1 MNKVIAD
8 MLARISGS
16 NDGGDVEQELHFP
29 DKFRVATPQKRA
41 RVHRGYTKPVHNEKV
56 ARAKRLQAKA
66 SRKSNRKK

>member
-8 MLARISGS
+8 MLAKIAGA
-16 NDGGDVEQELHFP
+16 NDGDVEQEIHPP
-29 DKFRVATPQKRA
+29 DRFRIATPQKRA

-66 SRKSNRKK
+66 SHKINRQK